1 MVTRAVMSLR
11 TAVGAAWCAA
21 TLLLVACG
29 GGGSGSTTSS
39 YVPPPSG
46 GSGGHATPTP
56 TPKPTAS
63 PAPTATPTPS
73 STPTPTPTP
82 TATGSPGSVTVNP
95 SSIEFT
101 PSGPTDYYPTVSGG
115 TPPYSVTGDTCTPG
129 GYAELVPPTPG
140 PTYDV
145 TYGANVGTCTFTFS
159 DTKGASATLNVD
171 NQHNP
176 H

>member
-11 TAVGAAWCAA
+11 TAVGAAWCAV

>member
-1 MVTRAVMSLR
+1 MSLR

-73 STPTPTPTP
+73 STPTPTPTPTP

>member
-1 MVTRAVMSLR
+1 
-11 TAVGAAWCAA
+11 
-21 TLLLVACG
+21 
-29 GGGSGSTTSS
+29 
-39 YVPPPSG
+39 
-46 GSGGHATPTP
+46 
-56 TPKPTAS
+56 
-63 PAPTATPTPS
+63 
-73 STPTPTPTP
+73 
-82 TATGSPGSVTVNP
+82 
-95 SSIEFT
+95 
-101 PSGPTDYYPTVSGG
+101 
-115 TPPYSVTGDTCTPG
+115 VTGDTCTPG

>member
-1 MVTRAVMSLR
+1 
-11 TAVGAAWCAA
+11 
-21 TLLLVACG
+21 LLVACG

>member
-1 MVTRAVMSLR
+1 MSLR

>member
-1 MVTRAVMSLR
+1 MSLR
-11 TAVGAAWCAA
+11 TAVGAAWCAV